1 MVNFNLIQFLKVH
14 CAKPDQTLRSA
25 ASDLVFHCM
34 LMSHKKDTRLK
45 WVNNIFSKDAHTCLK

>member
-45 WVNNIFSKDAHTCLK
+45 WVNNIFQ